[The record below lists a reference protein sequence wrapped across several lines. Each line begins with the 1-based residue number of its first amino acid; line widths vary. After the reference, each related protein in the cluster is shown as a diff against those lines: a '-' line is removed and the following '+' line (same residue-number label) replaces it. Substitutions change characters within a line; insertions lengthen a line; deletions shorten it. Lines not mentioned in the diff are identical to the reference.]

1 MSLKLWINF
10 LHLPLAVMTTVSEYL
25 FHRLESLGV
34 QHIFGVPGDYVLD
47 LMDVLNQTPINL
59 ICNCNELN
67 AGYAADAYARVKG
80 LGAVCVTYGVGAF
93 SLVNAVVG
101 AYAERVPLVVISGA
115 PNSSVRKSNLL
126 LHHTTGDYNL
136 QLSIMEKITVA
147 AVNLTKAS
155 QAASQIDQTLAACL
169 HYKRPVYIEIP
180 LDLVHQPCTL
190 PETQLPS
197 PFKLTNPETLPEAL
211 EEAVEEAVD
220 LLEKAQR
227 PVILAGV
234 EFNRFRLEN
243 KLLQLLETTG
253 YPLAT
258 TMLGKSCISEM
269 HPQFIGNYVG
279 ALSRDDVSQ
288 RIETADCVL
297 CLGAIMSDMNL
308 GVYTANLDERK
319 LINANSEKVKIKHHF
334 YQPVYLGDFIDGLI
348 AKLQKKDAATLEI
361 TPASDVLFKTFI
373 AQPENKLTNRRFYE
387 RMNHFLEDGFIVIAD
402 TGDAIISTM
411 DLLMPQET
419 DFIGQAFYLSIGYSI
434 PACLGAAMADP
445 HRRPMVFVGDGAFQM
460 TAQELSTI
468 IRYQINPIIFLINND
483 GYTIE
488 RVIQDGPYNDIQ
500 PWKYHQMPQIF
511 GESWSCEVATEGELE
526 AALSQAKAN
535 TNCVSFIEIH
545 LDRFD
550 CSQGLTR
557 LGKAVSK
564 KA

>member
-1 MSLKLWINF
+1 MI
-10 LHLPLAVMTTVSEYL
+10 TVGEYL
-25 FHRLESLGV
+25 FHRLGSLGV
-34 QHIFGVPGDYVLD
+34 SHIFGVPGDYVLD
-47 LMDVLNQTPINL
+47 LMDVLNKSAINL

-80 LGAVCVTYGVGAF
+80 LGAVCVTYGVGGF

-115 PNSSVRKSNLL
+115 PNSSVKKDDLL

-136 QLSIMEKITVA
+136 QFSIMEKVTVA
-147 AVNLTKAS
+147 SVILTDAN
-155 QAASQIDQTLAACL
+155 QATSQIDQTLAACL

-190 PETQLPS
+190 PETYAPLPS
-197 PFKLTNPETLPEAL
+197 KLTNPETLQEAI
-211 EEAVEEAVD
+211 EEAVN

-234 EFNRFRLEN
+234 EFNRFHLQD
-243 KLLQLLETTG
+243 KLLKLLETTG
-253 YPLAT
+253 YPIAT

-279 ALSRDDVSQ
+279 ALSREYVRQ

-308 GVYTANLDERK
+308 GVYTAKLDDRK

-348 AKLQKKDAATLEI
+348 ANLQKKDYETLEI
-361 TPASDVLFKTFI
+361 NPASHLLSRSFVPQADDKI
-373 AQPENKLTNRRFYE
+373 TNLRFYE
-387 RMNHFLEDGFIVIAD
+387 RINHFLEDGFIVIAD
-402 TGDAIISTM
+402 TGDAIVATM
-411 DLLMPQET
+411 DLLMYKET

-434 PACLGAAMADP
+434 PACLGAAMASP
-445 HRRPMVFVGDGAFQM
+445 HSRPIVFVGDGAFQM

-468 IRYQINPIIFLINND
+468 IRHKLNPIIFLINND

-488 RVIQDGPYNDIQ
+488 RVIKDGSYNDIQ
-500 PWKYHQMPQIF
+500 PWKYHQLPQVF
-511 GESWSCEVATEGELE
+511 GESWSCEVSTEGELE
-526 AALSQAKAN
+526 QALSQAKAN
-535 TNCVSFIEIH
+535 TDCVSFIEIH
-545 LDRFD
+545 FDRFD
-550 CSQGLTR
+550 CSQGLIR
-557 LGKAVSK
+557 LGQAISQMDKLT
-564 KA
+564 

>member
-1 MSLKLWINF
+1 
-10 LHLPLAVMTTVSEYL
+10 MTTVSEYL

-47 LMDVLNQTPINL
+47 LMDVLNKTPIKL

-67 AGYAADAYARVKG
+67 AGYAADAYGRVRG
-80 LGAVCVTYGVGAF
+80 LGAVCVTYGVGGF

-115 PNSSVRKSNLL
+115 PNSSVTKDNLL

-136 QLSIMEKITVA
+136 QLSIMEKVTVA
-147 AVNLTKAS
+147 SVILTNAS
-155 QAASQIDQTLAACL
+155 QSASQIDQTLAACL

-180 LDLVHQPCTL
+180 VDLVHQPCML
-190 PETQLPS
+190 PETYPDS
-197 PFKLTNPETLPEAL
+197 SFKLINPETLTAAV
-211 EEAVEEAVD
+211 EEAVEEAVN
-220 LLEKAQR
+220 LLENAQR

-234 EFNRFRLEN
+234 EFNRFHLQN
-243 KLLQLLETTG
+243 QLLQLLKTTG

-279 ALSRDDVSQ
+279 ALSREYVRQ

-308 GVYTANLDERK
+308 GGYTANLDDRK

-348 AKLQKKDAATLEI
+348 AKLQKKDVDTLEI
-361 TPASDVLFKTFI
+361 TPASHVLFKSFI
-373 AQPENKLTNRRFYE
+373 PQPSAKLTNRRFYE
-387 RMNHFLEDGFIVIAD
+387 RINHFLENKFIVIAD
-402 TGDAIISTM
+402 TGDAIVSAM
-411 DLLMPQET
+411 DLFMPQDT
-419 DFIGQAFYLSIGYSI
+419 DFIGQAFYLSIGYAI

-445 HRRPMVFVGDGAFQM
+445 HRRPIIFVGDGAFQM

-468 IRYQINPIIFLINND
+468 IRYKLNPIIFLINND

-511 GESWSCEVATEGELE
+511 GESWSCEVSTEGELE
-526 AALSQAKAN
+526 AALAQAK
-535 TNCVSFIEIH
+535 TNIHCVSFIEIH

-564 KA
+564 KP

>member
-1 MSLKLWINF
+1 
-10 LHLPLAVMTTVSEYL
+10 MTTVSEYL

-67 AGYAADAYARVKG
+67 AGYAADAYARVRG
-80 LGAVCVTYGVGAF
+80 LGAVCVTYGVGGF

-115 PNSSVRKSNLL
+115 PNSSVRKGNLL

-136 QLSIMEKITVA
+136 QLSIMEKVTVA
-147 AVNLTKAS
+147 SVILTNAS
-155 QAASQIDQTLAACL
+155 QAANQIDQTLAACL

-180 LDLVHQPCTL
+180 LDLVHQSCTL
-190 PETQLPS
+190 PEIQPPS
-197 PFKLTNPETLPEAL
+197 SFKFTNQETLPAAL
-211 EEAVEEAVD
+211 EEAVEEAVN

-234 EFNRFRLEN
+234 EFNRFHLQN
-243 KLLQLLETTG
+243 QLLKLLETTG

-279 ALSRDDVSQ
+279 ALSRDDVRQ

-308 GVYTANLDERK
+308 GGYTANLDERK

-348 AKLQKKDAATLEI
+348 ANLQKKDAELLEI
-361 TPASDVLFKTFI
+361 MPAFHLLSQSFMP
-373 AQPENKLTNRRFYE
+373 QPEAKLTNRRFYE
-387 RMNHFLEDGFIVIAD
+387 RINHFLEDGFIIIAD
-402 TGDAIISTM
+402 TGDAIVSTM

-434 PACLGAAMADP
+434 PACLGAAMAAP
-445 HRRPMVFVGDGAFQM
+445 QRRLMIFVGDGAFQM

-468 IRYQINPIIFLINND
+468 IRHKLNPIIFLINND

-500 PWKYHQMPQIF
+500 PWKYHQIPQIF
-511 GESWSCEVATEGELE
+511 GESWSCEVWTEGELE
-526 AALSQAKAN
+526 AALVKAQAN
-535 TNCVSFIEIH
+535 TNCVSFMEIH

-550 CSQGLTR
+550 CSQGLMR
-557 LGKAVSK
+557 LGKAVSHRS
-564 KA
+564 